1 MLSGTSKI
9 KRSTAVIILIITA
22 VLWSSGGLL
31 IKSVSLNPMAIAGT
45 RSFITA
51 LFLLLILRKPQFTWS
66 VPQLGGAVSLA
77 MTMICFVLA
86 NKMTTAA
93 NAVLLQYTAPVFVA
107 LLGIWI
113 LKETVKLFD
122 WAIIMLVMAGMICF
136 FFDKLAPGGYY
147 GNMVAIL
154 SGISYAFLF
163 ICMRQ
168 QKDESTLETILIGNV
183 LTAFIGLP
191 FISSFSLSSFNILI
205 IVILGIFQ
213 LGLPYI
219 LYAIAIKRVSA
230 IDAILILTLEPILN
244 PIWVFFVIGE
254 TPGFW
259 SIAGGLIVV
268 VSITIRNI
276 KYSLTPGQSI

>member
-1 MLSGTSKI
+1 M
-9 KRSTAVIILIITA
+9 IILIITA

-31 IKSVSLNPMAIAGT
+31 IKLVSLNPMAIAGM
-45 RSFITA
+45 RSFITS
-51 LFLLLILRKPQFTWS
+51 LFLLIILRKPRLTWS

-77 MTMICFVLA
+77 LTMICFVLA

-136 FFDKLAPGGYY
+136 FFDKLTLGGYY

-168 QKDESTLETILIGNV
+168 QKDESTLETILMGNV
-183 LTAFIGLP
+183 LTAFIGML
-191 FISSFSLSSFNILI
+191 FIPSFSLSSFNVLI

-276 KYSLTPGQSI
+276 KYSLTPGQSM